1 MEQKE
6 WLVEIR
12 TKSWI
17 AGEQHLGYVEVLAT
31 GEINARMIG
40 YDLFTARAK
49 YEPVTRRKM
58 KARGL
63 KPCDWCAPAA
73 IEI

>member
-1 MEQKE
+1 MAQTE

-17 AGEQHLGYVEVLAT
+17 AGEQHLGYVEVLAAD
-31 GEINARMIG
+31 EISARMLG
-40 YDLFTARAK
+40 YCQFTANAK
-49 YEPVTRRKM
+49 YMPVTRRRM
-58 KARGL
+58 EARGL
-63 KPCDWCAPAA
+63 EPCDWCAPAA

>member
-1 MEQKE
+1 MAQTK

-17 AGEQHLGYVEVLAT
+17 AGEQHLGYVEVLADN
-31 GEINARMIG
+31 EISARILG
-40 YDLFTARAK
+40 YHQFTADAK
-49 YEPVTRRKM
+49 YAPVIRRKM
-58 KARGL
+58 EVLGL
-63 KPCDWCAPAA
+63 EPCDWCAPAA